1 MKSYN
6 QAKKILINAKLKIK
20 DEIININ
27 SSLNRIVSE
36 NILSKVNYPA
46 GDNAAFD
53 GFAVRAQDTKKLSK
67 NYNLSKDIMVARLEA
82 YSSFPF
88 NNKQTFFCDADCLF
102 LNKLWLTNLN
112 ENIYLTIRSENSFI
126 NPEGYPEFEN
136 KTFLD
141 MMPFLFGAMAL
152 KDGKQ
157 FFENLISICKDLPL
171 RFHQWYGEVRY
182 FISMAS

>member
-53 GFAVRAQDTKKLSK
+53 GFVVRAQDTKKLKKK
-67 NYNLSKDIMVARLEA
+67 NFKKFKILGSLAAGDKPKFKYKKLS
-82 YSSFPF
+82 
-88 NNKQTFFCDADCLF
+88 
-102 LNKLWLTNLN
+102 
-112 ENIYLTIRSENSFI
+112 
-126 NPEGYPEFEN
+126 
-136 KTFLD
+136 
-141 MMPFLFGAMAL
+141 
-152 KDGKQ
+152 
-157 FFENLISICKDLPL
+157 LIKIKK
-171 RFHQWYGEVRY
+171 
-182 FISMAS
+182 ISL

>member
-53 GFAVRAQDTKKLSK
+53 GFVGKSSRYKKTK
-67 NYNLSKDIMVARLEA
+67 
-82 YSSFPF
+82 
-88 NNKQTFFCDADCLF
+88 
-102 LNKLWLTNLN
+102 
-112 ENIYLTIRSENSFI
+112 
-126 NPEGYPEFEN
+126 
-136 KTFLD
+136 
-141 MMPFLFGAMAL
+141 
-152 KDGKQ
+152 
-157 FFENLISICKDLPL
+157 
-171 RFHQWYGEVRY
+171 
-182 FISMAS
+182 